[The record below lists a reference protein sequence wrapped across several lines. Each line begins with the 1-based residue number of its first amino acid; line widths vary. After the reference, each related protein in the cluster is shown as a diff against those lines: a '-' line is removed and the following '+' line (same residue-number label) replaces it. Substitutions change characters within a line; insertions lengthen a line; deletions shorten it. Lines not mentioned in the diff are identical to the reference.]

1 MNTKEEK
8 TMIEVLPKDCIANIL
23 SHTTP
28 IDSCRLSLI
37 SKDFCSASKSDIVW
51 NKFLPSDLVS
61 IISDSQPASSL
72 FDTSLS
78 KKSLYLTLS
87 DHPII
92 IDSGKK
98 SFQLEKHSG
107 KKVYMLSARD
117 LSIAWGDTPDQCDW
131 MILPKSR
138 FQEVARLRCVWWFE
152 IHGAIKTCVLSAN
165 SQYAA
170 FLVFKMKN
178 AFHFDGFPVE
188 FTVGILGD

>member
-1 MNTKEEK
+1 MIKVLSRRPLVLFKRGPRNNSSNKNKFSNVSLIVNIYHIALMVKEMKMNTKEEK

-61 IISDSQPASSL
+61 IISDSQSASSL

-78 KKSLYLTLS
+78 KKSLYLILS

-98 SFQLEKHSG
+98 VSYQNYSYFII
-107 KKVYMLSARD
+107 Y
-117 LSIAWGDTPDQCDW
+117 
-131 MILPKSR
+131 
-138 FQEVARLRCVWWFE
+138 
-152 IHGAIKTCVLSAN
+152 N
-165 SQYAA
+165 
-170 FLVFKMKN
+170 
-178 AFHFDGFPVE
+178 
-188 FTVGILGD
+188 